1 MTLNTKYVNLGK
13 RQIITEFS
21 SNFVVY
27 RFEQIVMYIEWI
39 VKNKLREIM
48 HKSISKPRKQMIQ
61 YVTFYNVKNN
71 LNSASIEP

>member
-1 MTLNTKYVNLGK
+1 
-13 RQIITEFS
+13 
-21 SNFVVY
+21 
-27 RFEQIVMYIEWI
+27 MYI

-71 LNSASIEP
+71 LNSASIDT